1 MIIKKEKKKRSMSK
15 LIVPFVIV
23 SIFSFTGVA
32 VYVQLKTNTE
42 LSSTLIMCF
51 FGFCSSEL
59 FMLAGIKKTK
69 IKNDYDNY
77 NKEENEG

>member
-1 MIIKKEKKKRSMSK
+1 MSK